1 MSLTLLFTLF
11 YAIELIDDLTRG
23 DKPFS
28 FLFSYLLYLEPQII
42 FSYVAPISLCIG
54 TLISFALL
62 ARTHELTAI
71 RAGGISLFRV
81 AAPFILASAVVAVFS
96 FAAHDAVLP
105 YTNQKANQIRDQ
117 IGNRSPRSYR
127 QPERRWVFGSKGLLF
142 NFSDFNRKK
151 LEFQDLAVFRFKPGT
166 FEVEQRLFAARATWQ
181 NHAWSLL
188 DGWSRRF
195 EPAGESYEPFTS
207 LRMADMDPPDYF
219 VQDWKAPDQMNYQ
232 ELRRYVLDLEQ
243 RSYDTRELRVGL
255 YRKIAIPCV
264 PIVMVLIGM
273 PFALRVERRGPV
285 FALGVSIVL
294 VFVYFG
300 VLQAF
305 GKMGEVAL
313 LPPLL
318 AAWAP
323 NLLFSGLGLYLTATA
338 RW

>member
-1 MSLTLLFTLF
+1 VS
-11 YAIELIDDLTRG
+11 
-23 DKPFS
+23 PF
-28 FLFSYLLYLEPQII
+28 
-42 FSYVAPISLCIG
+42 
-54 TLISFALL
+54 
-62 ARTHELTAI
+62 
-71 RAGGISLFRV
+71 V
-81 AAPFILASAVVAVFS
+81 AASAAVAVVS

-151 LEFQDLAVFRFKPGT
+151 QEFQDLAVFRFRPGT
-166 FEVEQRLFAARATWQ
+166 FEIAERLFAARASWQ
-181 NHAWSLL
+181 DRGWDLQQ
-188 DGWSRRF
+188 GWSRRF
-195 EPAGESYEPFTS
+195 LDAGERYEPFSS
-207 LRMADMDPPDYF
+207 LRMTDIDPPDYF
-219 VQDWKAPDQMNYQ
+219 VQDWKAPDQMNYR

-243 RSYDTRELRVGL
+243 RGYDTRELRVGL
-255 YRKIAIPCV
+255 YRKVALPCV
-264 PIVMVLIGM
+264 PIVMVLVAL

-300 VLQAF
+300 ILQAF

-313 LPPLL
+313 LPPVM